1 MKTFLIY
8 VMLLGSALTL
18 SSQSFT
24 EEEIKIPVADKTVKA
39 MITIPNGSGPFP
51 AVLII
56 QGSGAT
62 DLDGNTMG
70 MQGKN
75 NSLKMLAE
83 SLANQGIASLRY
95 NKRIFAGFPE
105 NTLSF
110 DDFVTDAVT
119 AFSILKQDNRF
130 SEVGIAGHSQ
140 GSLIGMLAAQTT
152 DPDFFISIAGP
163 GQPFD
168 EVIMEQLKANPYN
181 PADLVASAEAIMKKL
196 KAGETESEVP
206 PVLLSLF
213 RPSVQSFIGSWMKY
227 DPKTEIKKLD
237 IPILIVIG
245 TTDIQVTVKD
255 ADLLYEASNPQKS
268 TKFIVNGMNHVLKNA
283 PEERNA
289 NMATYTNPEL
299 PINSIFESKIIG
311 FIKNQIKK

>member
-1 MKTFLIY
+1 MKAFFIY
-8 VMLLGSALTL
+8 TMLLCSALTL

-39 MITIPNGSGPFP
+39 IITIPQGSVAFP

-83 SLANQGIASLRY
+83 SLAKQGIASLRY

-105 NTLSF
+105 NMLSF

-119 AFSILKQDNRF
+119 AFSILKNDQRF

-140 GSLIGMLAAQTT
+140 GSLVGMLAAQTT
-152 DPDFFISIAGP
+152 EPDFYISIAGA

-168 EVIMEQLKANPYN
+168 EIIMEQLKANPFN

-196 KAGETESEVP
+196 KAGETESDVP

-237 IPILIVIG
+237 IPILIVNG

-255 ADLLYEASNPQKS
+255 ADLLYEASNQQKS
-268 TKFIVNGMNHVLKNA
+268 TKLIVDGMNHILKNA

-289 NMATYTNPEL
+289 NIATYSNPEL
-299 PINSIFESKIIG
+299 PLNSTLELEIIK
-311 FIKNQIKK
+311 FIKSSSKK

>member
-1 MKTFLIY
+1 MKAFFVY
-8 VMLLGSALTL
+8 VMLVCSALTL
-18 SSQSFT
+18 SGQSFT
-24 EEEIKIPVADKTVKA
+24 EEEINIPVADKTVKA
-39 MITIPNGSGPFP
+39 IITIPQGTGPFP

-83 SLANQGIASLRY
+83 SLAKQGIASLRY
-95 NKRIFAGFPE
+95 NKRIFAGIPE

-119 AFSILKQDNRF
+119 AFSILKNDNRF

-140 GSLIGMLAAQTT
+140 GSLIGMLAGQKT

-168 EVIMEQLKANPYN
+168 EIIMEQLKANPYN
-181 PADLVASAEAIMKKL
+181 PADLIASAEAIMKKL
-196 KAGETESEVP
+196 KAGETVSEVP

-227 DPKTEIKKLD
+227 DPKNEIKKLD
-237 IPILIVIG
+237 IPILIING
-245 TTDIQVTVKD
+245 TTDIQVTVMD
-255 ADLLYEASNPQKS
+255 ADLLYKASNQEKS
-268 TKFIVNGMNHVLKNA
+268 TKTIIVGMNHVLKNA
-283 PEERNA
+283 PEDRNA

-299 PINSIFESKIIG
+299 PINAFFEIKVIG